1 MDDEKRWLESQMTVL
16 WVLAVWLKLGLL
28 QVEAG
33 SCWSRGKWE
42 YLEVS
47 ISRLVQRESGQV
59 QVVNGRPDDDCLSEA
74 CMSADKWL
82 QVRVINNQLTGSG
95 VHWVWWLWWLTVW
108 NPWHYPLLQGQ
119 LLTSLSGNG
128 GCHSLWVQDDQERDD
143 GIPSK
148 VWDRVYHPGSPR
160 ITLKVRIH
168 PVNEIFQPAT
178 PPLQI

>member
-1 MDDEKRWLESQMTVL
+1 MNTQVCLLIEIGDEVMDDEKRWVESQMTVL

-74 CMSADKWL
+74 TMSADKWL
-82 QVRVINNQLTGSG
+82 QVRVINNQVTGSG
-95 VHWVWWLWWLTVW
+95 CTLGLVTVVTDSVESLTLPPPPGAAPNVLERQRGL
-108 NPWHYPLLQGQ
+108 PWPLGAGR
-119 LLTSLSGNG
+119 SG
-128 GCHSLWVQDDQERDD
+128 
-143 GIPSK
+143 
-148 VWDRVYHPGSPR
+148 
-160 ITLKVRIH
+160 
-168 PVNEIFQPAT
+168 
-178 PPLQI
+178 